1 MARYDLLLKGGRVID
16 PGQDLDRVC
25 DVAFAGGSVA
35 AIEPDIAESEA
46 KTVRRAQGRIVVP
59 GIIDFHTHVYWL
71 GASLSIDPDDLARR
85 SGTTTWLDVG
95 TAGPGNFPG
104 FKHHVIDRAR
114 TRILAYL
121 HISFTGVYAF
131 SRDVMVGESGDL
143 RLLSP
148 KACAEVARRY
158 PDDILGIKVRIG
170 YKTSGDNGL
179 APLHLAMEAA
189 DYCGLPVM
197 CHLDVPPPT
206 VEEVLRTLRPGDT
219 LTHCFRPFPNA
230 PIHGDGR
237 IREAVLAA
245 REKGV
250 IFDIGHGMGSFSW
263 RTAKAMLRQGFEPDI
278 ISSDVHALCI
288 DGPAYDNLVTMSK
301 FLHLGM
307 DLPEVVRAA
316 TETPARVLKRPD
328 LGSLKPG
335 SAGDAAVLDLREGRF
350 DYDDVEGVREVGG
363 QRLFCDAVVVGG
375 ALYHEAKDAEAGRSA
390 A

>member
-16 PGQDLDRVC
+16 PSQDLDRVC
-25 DVAFAGGSVA
+25 DVAFAGGKVA
-35 AIEPDIAESEA
+35 AVEPEIAESEA
-46 KTVRRAQGRIVVP
+46 EAVRRVAGRLVVP

-71 GASLSIDPDDLARR
+71 GASLSIDADDLARR

-95 TAGPGNFPG
+95 TAGPGNFAG
-104 FKHHVIDRAR
+104 FKHHVIDRSK

-131 SRDVMVGESGDL
+131 SHEVMVGESVDL
-143 RLLSP
+143 RLLNP
-148 KACAEVARRY
+148 KVCARVAKQY
-158 PDDILGIKVRIG
+158 PDDIRGIKVRIG
-170 YKTSGDNGL
+170 HITSGDNGL
-179 APLHLAMEAA
+179 APLHLAIEAA
-189 DYCGLPVM
+189 DFAGLPVM

-206 VEEVLRTLRPGDT
+206 VAEVMATLRPGDI

-237 IREAVLAA
+237 IRDPVLAA

-250 IFDIGHGMGSFSW
+250 IFDIAHGKGSFSW
-263 RTAKAMLRQGFEPDI
+263 RTAHAMLEQGFKPDV

-288 DGPAYDNLVTMSK
+288 NGPAYDNLVTMSK

-307 DLPEVVRAA
+307 DLGDVVRAA
-316 TETPARVLKRPD
+316 TETPAKLLGRPD
-328 LGSLKPG
+328 LGSLRPG
-335 SAGDAAVLDLREGRF
+335 SAGDAAVLELREGRF
-350 DYDDVEGVREVGG
+350 DYDDVEGVREVGDV
-363 QRLFCDAVVVGG
+363 RLFCDAVVVGG
-375 ALYHEAKDAEAGRSA
+375 ALYHEAKDAAPGRSA

>member
-16 PGQDLDRVC
+16 PSQNLDRVS
-25 DVAFAGGSVA
+25 DVAFAGGKVA
-35 AIEPDIAESEA
+35 AVAPDIAESEA
-46 KTVRRAQGRIVVP
+46 ETVRRVGGRIVVP

-71 GASLSIDPDDLARR
+71 GASLSINADDLARR

-95 TAGPGNFPG
+95 TAGPGNFAG

-131 SRDVMVGESGDL
+131 SRDVMVGESGDM
-143 RLLSP
+143 RLLNP
-148 KACAEVARRY
+148 KVCAEVAKRY

-206 VEEVLRTLRPGDT
+206 VAEVMAALRPGDT

-237 IREAVLAA
+237 IRAEVLAA

-250 IFDIGHGMGSFSW
+250 FFDIGHGMGSFSW
-263 RTAKAMLRQGFEPDI
+263 RTAKAMLKQGFRPDI

-301 FLHLGM
+301 FVHLGM
-307 DLPEVVRAA
+307 DLADVVRAA
-316 TETPARVLKRPD
+316 TETPARILGRPD

-335 SAGDAAVLDLREGRF
+335 SAGDAAVLELREGRF
-350 DYDDVEGVREVGG
+350 DYDDVEGVREVGTR
-363 QRLFCDAVVVGG
+363 RLFCDAVVVGG
-375 ALYHEAKDAEAGRSA
+375 ALYHEARDAEPGRSA